1 MFDVNPNPDAAF
13 AALDLTPGVQG
24 SSRDELIESAEYFH
38 VGRQK
43 AERRYAEILAA
54 VSSWSSL
61 AQKLDIS
68 RNEITRMEACFCK
81 AAYN

>member
-24 SSRDELIESAEYFH
+24 SSRDDLIESAEYFH

-54 VSSWSSL
+54 VSSWRSL

-68 RNEITRMEACFCK
+68 RNEINRMSACFCK
-81 AAYN
+81 AEFR